1 MTSRRPMTR
10 SYSSNG
16 RTGSQ
21 NGEEVPSPRSDSR
34 NYLSNV
40 RPENRSTFC
49 TVMAHLTEETQ
60 PCFET
65 TIKSKAV
72 SEACNVKF
80 SCVVSG
86 YPVPELT
93 WYKDDM
99 ELDRYCGLPKYEIF
113 RNGKTHTLHIYNCTV
128 EDAAIYQ
135 ASARNSKGIVSCSG
149 VLEVGSMSEYK
160 IHQRFFA
167 KLKQKA
173 DLKRRELEES
183 RRRGKENIQQE
194 QHEQLGISQ
203 DRVLRK
209 RRLPEGQEL
218 GSLSAVQDGVND
230 ESKDEATN
238 EEQPA
243 VVNEEVNGLPME
255 TQEPSLN
262 GGQEND
268 TPQLN
273 HVHENEEI
281 SSTKKAT
288 KEKVN
293 RKKIRISNGFDEA
306 VSNQPNQD
314 SSGGADTS
322 GGMSLANYLAESLQ
336 SQTADEPQKVQAPGI
351 PDNAKN
357 ATQEKGQEL
366 AKETE
371 GEWVKIKE
379 REKERERDRSR
390 EREREMSQGR
400 EREKERQIDFENRP
414 VTVSEAQS
422 QAHKDSDHQHK
433 SALSTVFHSLKDIF
447 FGKGKKS
454 SETADGSRKASDI
467 TSEKEIPQVGPEAH
481 YSPPQTQQEQAAT
494 SEVCDTAPE
503 QVVQMEVEQPHQT
516 GDPYV
521 HTESPLQPPPSLLPG
536 MVRSDLDERTNGFIS
551 DSTQDTSPTHE
562 TEQKRAQEK
571 EGPEA
576 LSKTPSSP
584 LIEATEDRTEG
595 NTNEDMANMPC
606 ETAEEECTSPMDQVA
621 RADGEM
627 HAAGERDYTADFT
640 QKPEASLTGP
650 NMTDLEST
658 EGYPEVHL
666 SQPVGHTSPLVPI
679 KLEEEE
685 KMNVDEKEAEKSC
698 PSVKETEPNVLK
710 TQEGCSLMK
719 ESEGKDEIRAAIAVV
734 TNPTEDTKTV
744 EVTGQSPVSLQ
755 ETKQECQT
763 DVQDEPTSEPS
774 MDSLQEN
781 KNSIPTVMIVPVEN
795 EQQAVEACVKGND
808 KMDGNV
814 SSAESDASKADSN
827 DERTKLNVDEV
838 ELSMSTK
845 EKKVDVVEKK
855 ENKNVSSDHGASG
868 TGLQPDVSKYTR
880 QSEVEGIQTHLSPVT
895 ADKPKTFTKV
905 QTERYMVE
913 SKDQSLTP
921 PIIILPDTRETVI
934 KNVAKMRA
942 TPVIP
947 EIKVTASEKVKREET
962 VSVPRID
969 ALVSEPERVLQ
980 PLAQEVAHIFRDNE
994 PKSQEPTDDAK
1005 RAQSEVTKEDKI
1017 VTNAQSVGVT
1027 PTQQER
1033 NVNCSP
1039 SCQRKQEL
1047 QNQESRAGHR
1057 EDQAKATSGWN
1068 RGNDISSIPT
1078 ISIACADDVTPS
1090 QDGQVPGQPALNDTV
1105 LPEGVDP
1112 KMQVYTLPSVSTAHK
1127 ENTPENNTTN
1137 VLSPDSL
1144 AAILRK
1150 VEGDLNHLGNRS
1162 TGTESVSDKR
1172 TLETQTSSDVH
1183 SLLSAK
1189 TSDVDPE
1196 VDRLQRDK
1204 PAMEKLGLTAPVGP
1218 TLPPLSPASLRRLM
1232 AKNNPNLESQSSIP
1246 AISADGS
1253 EKKGEESGGSTPT
1266 STLSCESSPKM
1277 KRRDSLTLIPSAT
1290 PEELASGARRKI
1302 YLAKTKSED
1311 EGLDTTNKRD
1321 SPKMSPSQA
1330 RRAAFL
1336 QLQSGQQTPP
1346 MERRSPL
1353 LGRRKTTL
1361 EVPKPKE
1368 ETTEETDNSNT
1379 ESKPAEK
1386 EKLDPFKAPQVIRKI
1401 RGEPF
1406 SDASGHLKLWC
1417 QFFNVLSDSTITWFK
1432 DEEEIMKF
1440 TRSAGDESQV
1450 ALAIVQASSKDCG
1463 VYGCTIK
1470 NEYGTDSTDY
1480 LLSEDILAEFFLRD
1494 DLEVGEEIEMTP
1506 LMFTKGLADPGYWG
1520 EKLFGRIMTEE
1531 VQLGEGCTHKASRAK
1546 VIYGLEPIFESGSTC
1561 IAKVRN
1567 PIAYGT
1573 KEETSLS
1580 ERNLEVTKQ
1589 ECKIQNTVR
1598 EYCKIF
1604 AAEARV
1610 IDNFGFSLE
1619 VLPLYLMYRPA
1630 NTIPYTTVEAD
1641 LTGVYVKYCLMDST
1655 GRMITQTS
1663 SEVEQKCCTFQHW
1676 IHQWTNGNLLVTRL
1690 EGVDTK
1696 ITNIAIASK
1705 SKGYQGLTDEGSPK
1719 ILEHFVTQHQC
1730 NYYCGLL
1737 GLRPLKLMDS
1747 LQQPKVKTSR
1757 SPLLARRVSTGSS
1770 SPLSQKK
1777 SLSSPQTARKGNSS
1791 PKVAKKTGEDG
1802 ENKPATKHK
1811 TVEVPKTVRMR

>member
-1 MTSRRPMTR
+1 MTR

-80 SCVVSG
+80 SCVVTG

-173 DLKRRELEES
+173 ELKRREIEES

-230 ESKDEATN
+230 DVKDEATN

-268 TPQLN
+268 TQQLN

-293 RKKIRISNGFDEA
+293 RKKIRISNGFDE
-306 VSNQPNQD
+306 VVTNQPNQD
-314 SSGGADTS
+314 SGGGADTS
-322 GGMSLANYLAESLQ
+322 GGMSLAKYLAESLQ
-336 SQTADEPQKVQAPGI
+336 SQTTDEPEKVQAPGI
-351 PDNAKN
+351 TGNAKN

-390 EREREMSQGR
+390 EREREMSLG
-400 EREKERQIDFENRP
+400 REKEKVRQLDFENRP
-414 VTVSEAQS
+414 VTVSEAQA
-422 QAHKDSDHQHK
+422 QAHKDTDHQHK

-454 SETADGSRKASDI
+454 SETADASKKASDI

-481 YSPPQTQQEQAAT
+481 YSPPQTQQEQAVT
-494 SEVCDTAPE
+494 SEVCDTASE
-503 QVVQMEVEQPHQT
+503 QVEQMEVDQPHQT

-551 DSTQDTSPTHE
+551 DNTQETSPTHE
-562 TEQKRAQEK
+562 TNYDASVSSSREQKRAQEN

-606 ETAEEECTSPMDQVA
+606 ETAEQECTSPMDQVT

-666 SQPVGHTSPLVPI
+666 SQPVSHTSPLVPI

-685 KMNVDEKEAEKSC
+685 KMSVDEKEAESQEKSWA

-710 TQEGCSLMK
+710 TQEGCSLLK
-719 ESEGKDEIRAAIAVV
+719 ESEGKDEIRAAIAVD
-734 TNPTEDTKTV
+734 TNTTEDTKTV
-744 EVTGQSPVSLQ
+744 EVTGRSPVSLQ
-755 ETKQECQT
+755 ETKQECHT

-781 KNSIPTVMIVPVEN
+781 KNSIVPVEN
-795 EQQAVEACVKGND
+795 EQQVVEACVKVNN
-808 KMDGNV
+808 KMDGNF

-827 DERTKLNVDEV
+827 EERTKLNVDEV
-838 ELSMSTK
+838 ELVRSTK

-880 QSEVEGIQTHLSPVT
+880 QSEVEGIQTHLSPIT
-895 ADKPKTFTKV
+895 ADKPKTFTKI
-905 QTERYMVE
+905 QTERFMVE
-913 SKDQSLTP
+913 SKDQSVTP

-962 VSVPRID
+962 LSVPRID
-969 ALVSEPERVLQ
+969 ALVSEPERVMQ
-980 PLAQEVAHIFRDNE
+980 PLAHIFRDNE
-994 PKSQEPTDDAK
+994 PKLQEPTDDAK
-1005 RAQSEVTKEDKI
+1005 RAHSDVTKEDKI
-1017 VTNAQSVGVT
+1017 VTNAQPVGVT

-1105 LPEGVDP
+1105 LPEGIDL
-1112 KMQVYTLPSVSTAHK
+1112 KMQVYTLPAVSTAHK
-1127 ENTPENNTTN
+1127 ENTPENNSTN

-1150 VEGDLNHLGNRS
+1150 VEGDLNHIGNRS
-1162 TGTESVSDKR
+1162 TGTENVSDKR

-1232 AKNNPNLESQSSIP
+1232 AKNNPNLESQGSIP

-1311 EGLDTTNKRD
+1311 EGLDTPNKRD

-1546 VIYGLEPIFESGSTC
+1546 VIYGLEPIFESGTTC

-1655 GRMITQTS
+1655 GRMITQTT

-1719 ILEHFVTQHQC
+1719 ILEQFVTQHQC